1 MSNLRK
7 KRQRRS
13 LLDSDEE
20 EDVNPLADK
29 TRPSNQEKCNEVEG
43 LPHNCEFLSNLKIA
57 GLILETSRDIERP
70 HKLQCEQALFQKKL
84 EKCLDGGSN
93 FDLFVDQCQKY
104 LESSNEVLLKA
115 LMPVR
120 ASPDSCQDPESLMRI
135 FLNVE
140 CLQPAFS
147 SFLLEKLAILS
158 LEFED
163 QRTVC
168 IKAT

>member
-1 MSNLRK
+1 M
-7 KRQRRS
+7 
-13 LLDSDEE
+13 
-20 EDVNPLADK
+20 
-29 TRPSNQEKCNEVEG
+29 
-43 LPHNCEFLSNLKIA
+43 KIA